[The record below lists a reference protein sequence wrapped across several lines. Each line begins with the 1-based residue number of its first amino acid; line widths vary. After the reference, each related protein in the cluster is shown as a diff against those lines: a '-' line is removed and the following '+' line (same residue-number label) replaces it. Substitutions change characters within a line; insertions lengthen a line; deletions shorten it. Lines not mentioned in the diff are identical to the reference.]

1 MGDENIVCG
10 EAKEICLVIPCC
22 PLSMEWDWVK
32 YALPILFFAVVI
44 RQRDPRNVCNAWK
57 IHPFF
62 SGDII
67 DVLLWALQQNASECD
82 GSIYEIMFYFLLFYA
97 MLMDNDLGRLSSFD
111 SRPVRGQFSASC
123 LWRLE
128 L

>member
-1 MGDENIVCG
+1 MGDGNIVCG

-32 YALPILFFAVVI
+32 YALPIQFFLAVI
-44 RQRDPRNVCNAWK
+44 TRQRDPRNVCNAWK

-82 GSIYEIMFYFLLFYA
+82 GSIYEIMF
-97 MLMDNDLGRLSSFD
+97 
-111 SRPVRGQFSASC
+111 
-123 LWRLE
+123 
-128 L
+128 